1 MKSFSIRFLKYPTF
15 FIEYTLKN
23 TRAIINSEST
33 LWQEIQKN
41 NLELYYNASTQLLL
55 LPLIKQIILSGKP
68 LALLNIRNKEPLIY
82 LICREI
88 LENDNTLYL
97 IYKK

>member
-1 MKSFSIRFLKYPTF
+1 MKPFAIRFLKYPTF
-15 FIEYTLKN
+15 FIEWTKEK
-23 TRAIINSEST
+23 TKAIINSDST
-33 LWQEIQKN
+33 LWQEIGWKNKEIVYEHPLIQK
-41 NLELYYNASTQLLL
+41 Q

-68 LALLNIRNKEPLIY
+68 LALLNIRSKEPLIY

-97 IYKK
+97 IYNK